1 VSGASARRGDGG
13 PRLRRGDG
21 GPRLRRGFTLLE
33 VMVAL
38 AVLALAM
45 TAVSDVVGGALQSH
59 TRARQLEVATMLA
72 RARLAEAEAKF
83 EEEGFRDFDQIEDGN
98 FSDEGHP
105 EVRWKVEC
113 LKPQVELGP
122 DAVLKALT
130 GIDGGVA
137 GLLGLDGKT
146 PGQGRSAGAAAG
158 PISSLAGSPMA
169 AVAVAMIQ
177 QQLTTLGEKLKAGV
191 RELRLTVAWKDGR
204 AEESFTV
211 VTHLVVLRTGAQ
223 RRSGAAGLG
232 GPQPGAPGL
241 PNRPG
246 LPGSPNTPPFKG
258 TPPSTIRPWN
268 SES

>member
-1 VSGASARRGDGG
+1 
-13 PRLRRGDG
+13 
-21 GPRLRRGFTLLE
+21 
-33 VMVAL
+33 MVAL

-59 TRARQLEVATMLA
+59 NRARQLEVATMLA

-83 EEEGFRDFDQIEDGN
+83 EEEGFRDFDQVEEGT

-105 EVRWKVEC
+105 EVAWKVEC
-113 LKPQVELGP
+113 LTPQVELGP
-122 DAVLKALT
+122 DGVLKALT

-146 PGQGRSAGAAAG
+146 PGHGGGSAGSAAPAG

-169 AVAVAMIQ
+169 AAAVAMIQ
-177 QQLTTLGEKLKAGV
+177 QQLTTLGEKLKSGV
-191 RELRLTVAWKDGR
+191 RELRLTVSWKDGR

-223 RRSGAAGLG
+223 RRSAPVLPTSSTNPTSPTKALPQAWG
-232 GPQPGAPGL
+232 GGG
-241 PNRPG
+241 G
-246 LPGSPNTPPFKG
+246 VK
-258 TPPSTIRPWN
+258 
-268 SES
+268 

>member
-1 VSGASARRGDGG
+1 MSGARARRGDGI
-13 PRLRRGDG
+13 
-21 GPRLRRGFTLLE
+21 PRLRRGFTLLE

-59 TRARQLEVATMLA
+59 NRARQLEVATMLA

-83 EEEGFRDFDQIEDGN
+83 EEEGFRDFDQVEEGT

-105 EVRWKVEC
+105 EVRWKTEC

-146 PGQGRSAGAAAG
+146 PGQGKGTGSGAPSGG
-158 PISSLAGSPMA
+158 PITSLAGSPMA
-169 AVAVAMIQ
+169 ATAVAMIQ
-177 QQLTTLGEKLKAGV
+177 QQLTGLGEKLKSGV
-191 RELRLTVAWKDGR
+191 RELRLTVSWKDGR

-211 VTHLVVLRTGAQ
+211 VTHLVVLKSGAQ
-223 RRSGAAGLG
+223 RRSAPLIPGKAGLNFPIPG
-232 GPQPGAPGL
+232 GGG
-241 PNRPG
+241 
-246 LPGSPNTPPFKG
+246 
-258 TPPSTIRPWN
+258 
-268 SES
+268 